1 MVETELSLI
10 TWMVTKV
17 SFSNSDQYMILWIP
31 IRKWKRHFWKHKNMW
46 DQQGV
51 RIKLLK
57 YKTMFYWRQRN
68 LCLKALTL
76 RAENRHFKINSI
88 SRNNSISQYNFITA
102 LHNHP
107 HFNNWVTIDTI
118 TKITKYLHGFYYN
131 LKCLVLK
138 TKLNNPQIKQ
148 TRNQLPYSHYI
159 LTKDTIFSLKQQQ
172 KKHHLKLFLINIYHL
187 VIQIEHMYTLYKGFK
202 YWYECKIDIYS
213 ITSHNQK
220 ENNHNK

>member
-1 MVETELSLI
+1 
-10 TWMVTKV
+10 MVTKV

-31 IRKWKRHFWKHKNMW
+31 IQKWKRHFWKHKNMW

-68 LCLKALTL
+68 LCLKARTL

-88 SRNNSISQYNFITA
+88 SRNNSTSRYNFITP

-107 HFNNWVTIDTI
+107 HFSNWVTIDTI
-118 TKITKYLHGFYYN
+118 TKKTKYLHVFDSN

-148 TRNQLPYSHYI
+148 MRNQLPYGHYI
-159 LTKDTIFSLKQQQ
+159 LTKDTIFFDYITT
-172 KKHHLKLFLINIYHL
+172 KKAPFKIILNKHLSFGDTDRTHVYI
-187 VIQIEHMYTLYKGFK
+187 V
-202 YWYECKIDIYS
+202 
-213 ITSHNQK
+213 
-220 ENNHNK
+220 